1 MEYFNQWTE
10 VIGSSLT
17 ALGEKLMN
25 VLPNIIGAIL
35 LLIVGWIIA
44 KLVSLAVKK
53 LLQTIRFDTLGA
65 KILERSELD
74 PELFSVKP
82 SVVVAKFV
90 YWILLLLFFISA
102 SDTLGLAVVSESIG
116 NLISY
121 LPQLFSALIVF
132 VIGLYIAGFVRNFLK
147 TAFDSFGLSAGN
159 FLSEIAFYIILI
171 IIGTTALDQ
180 AGIDTAIITANIS
193 IIFGGIL
200 LAFAIAFGYSSRDIF
215 ANILSSFY
223 VRNNFKEGQRIQIDG
238 IEGEI
243 VQIDNIQ
250 TVVKMSEG
258 ELIMPTRRLTTET
271 IKRL

>member
-102 SDTLGLAVVSESIG
+102 SDTLGLG
-116 NLISY
+116 C
-121 LPQLFSALIVF
+121 
-132 VIGLYIAGFVRNFLK
+132 
-147 TAFDSFGLSAGN
+147 SFRIYRKS
-159 FLSEIAFYIILI
+159 
-171 IIGTTALDQ
+171 DQ
-180 AGIDTAIITANIS
+180 
-193 IIFGGIL
+193 
-200 LAFAIAFGYSSRDIF
+200 
-215 ANILSSFY
+215 LSS
-223 VRNNFKEGQRIQIDG
+223 
-238 IEGEI
+238 
-243 VQIDNIQ
+243 
-250 TVVKMSEG
+250 
-258 ELIMPTRRLTTET
+258 TTF
-271 IKRL
+271 